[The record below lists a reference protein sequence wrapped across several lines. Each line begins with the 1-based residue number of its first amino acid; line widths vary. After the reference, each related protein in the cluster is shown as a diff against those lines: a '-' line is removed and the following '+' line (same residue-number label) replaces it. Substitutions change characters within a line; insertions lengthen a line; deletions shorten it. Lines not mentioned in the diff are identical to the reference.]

1 MIPFWKNPRTDL
13 SPLGSE
19 TAARTRILRNSPPP
33 TKNPELTPPRR
44 LPSARISPI
53 RAGDVLSPRQPEQIH
68 DTMNRLLTLLF
79 ALGLLAVP
87 TFGQTAD
94 GPSGSASA
102 EYTFRFVAGDD
113 MFYIP
118 WNGNGEELDRLI
130 ACIAENRA
138 AILDGAVPVEVEG
151 RCTSQPS
158 AAENL
163 AVAKT
168 RSNRV
173 KTEMILRGGLTEACF
188 TTKNLASG
196 GNLVTVRIVIPAGP
210 SEAEREAQ
218 RRAAEEAERLAAEK
232 RAEAE
237 RLAAERE
244 REERLA
250 AARAE
255 AEREARE
262 PVVRVEEP
270 AEPEACA
277 MGLDLRTNLLRW
289 ATLTPDLGV
298 EWHISD
304 RWSLGVGGSWTSWSW
319 SDKDR
324 RYALWEVAP
333 EVRYYMGAQ
342 RRGYLGA
349 MFKAGAFNYKLSE
362 TGRQGDLV
370 GGGLTGGY
378 ILPLG
383 KRLAL
388 DFSLGLGC
396 LHADYEKYRVID
408 GVRVRQ
414 GSETR
419 NWWGPVHAGISLKWN
434 LF

>member
-1 MIPFWKNPRTDL
+1 
-13 SPLGSE
+13 
-19 TAARTRILRNSPPP
+19 
-33 TKNPELTPPRR
+33 
-44 LPSARISPI
+44 
-53 RAGDVLSPRQPEQIH
+53 
-68 DTMNRLLTLLF
+68 MNRLLTLLF

-94 GPSGSASA
+94 GPSGSAPA
-102 EYTFRFVAGDD
+102 EYTFRFVADDD

-188 TTKNLASG
+188 STKNHATG

-218 RRAAEEAERLAAEK
+218 RRAAEEAE
-232 RAEAE
+232 
-237 RLAAERE
+237 
-244 REERLA
+244 
-250 AARAE
+250 

-262 PVVRVEEP
+262 PVVRIEEP

-277 MGLDLRTNLLRW
+277 MGLDLRANLLRW

-342 RRGYLGA
+342 RRGYLGVL
-349 MFKAGAFNYKLSE
+349 FKAGAFNYKLSE
-362 TGRQGDLV
+362 TGRQGDIL

-396 LHADYEKYRVID
+396 LHADCEKYRVID

>member
-13 SPLGSE
+13 SPLGDE
-19 TAARTRILRNSPPP
+19 TVARTRIRRNPPP

-94 GPSGSASA
+94 GPSGSAPA
-102 EYTFRFVAGDD
+102 EYTFRFVADDD

-151 RCTSQPS
+151 RCSSQPS

-163 AVAKT
+163 AMAKT

-218 RRAAEEAERLAAEK
+218 RRAAEEAEAERLAAEK

-244 REERLA
+244 ERLA
-250 AARAE
+250 AEEAE

-262 PVVRVEEP
+262 PVVRIEEP

-277 MGLDLRTNLLRW
+277 MGLDLRANLLRW

-362 TGRQGDLV
+362 TGRQGDIL

>member
-1 MIPFWKNPRTDL
+1 
-13 SPLGSE
+13 
-19 TAARTRILRNSPPP
+19 
-33 TKNPELTPPRR
+33 
-44 LPSARISPI
+44 
-53 RAGDVLSPRQPEQIH
+53 
-68 DTMNRLLTLLF
+68 
-79 ALGLLAVP
+79 
-87 TFGQTAD
+87 
-94 GPSGSASA
+94 
-102 EYTFRFVAGDD
+102 

-118 WNGNGEELDRLI
+118 WNGNGEELDRLL

-255 AEREARE
+255 AEREARD
-262 PVVRVEEP
+262 
-270 AEPEACA
+270 A
-277 MGLDLRTNLLRW
+277 
-289 ATLTPDLGV
+289 
-298 EWHISD
+298 S
-304 RWSLGVGGSWTSWSW
+304 
-319 SDKDR
+319 
-324 RYALWEVAP
+324 VAH
-333 EVRYYMGAQ
+333 G
-342 RRGYLGA
+342 
-349 MFKAGAFNYKLSE
+349 
-362 TGRQGDLV
+362 
-370 GGGLTGGY
+370 
-378 ILPLG
+378 
-383 KRLAL
+383 
-388 DFSLGLGC
+388 
-396 LHADYEKYRVID
+396 
-408 GVRVRQ
+408 
-414 GSETR
+414 
-419 NWWGPVHAGISLKWN
+419 
-434 LF
+434 

>member
-13 SPLGSE
+13 SPLGDE
-19 TAARTRILRNSPPP
+19 TVARTRIRRNSPPP

-94 GPSGSASA
+94 GPSGSAPA
-102 EYTFRFVAGDD
+102 EYTFRFVADDD

-218 RRAAEEAERLAAEK
+218 RRAAEEAEAERLAAEK

-244 REERLA
+244 ERLA
-250 AARAE
+250 AEEAE

-262 PVVRVEEP
+262 PVVRIEEP

-277 MGLDLRTNLLRW
+277 MGLDLRANLLRW

-304 RWSLGVGGSWTSWSW
+304 RWSLSVGGSWTSWSW

-362 TGRQGDLV
+362 TGRQGDIL

-396 LHADYEKYRVID
+396 LHADCEKYRVID

>member
-13 SPLGSE
+13 SPLGDE
-19 TAARTRILRNSPPP
+19 TVARTRIRRNSPP

-53 RAGDVLSPRQPEQIH
+53 RAGAVLSPRQPEQIH

-94 GPSGSASA
+94 GPSGSAPA
-102 EYTFRFVAGDD
+102 EYTFRFVADDD

-118 WNGNGEELDRLI
+118 WNGNGEELDRLL

-151 RCTSQPS
+151 RCSSQPS

-218 RRAAEEAERLAAEK
+218 RRAAEEAEAERLAAEK

-244 REERLA
+244 ERLA
-250 AARAE
+250 AEEAE

-262 PVVRVEEP
+262 PVVRIEEP

-277 MGLDLRTNLLRW
+277 MGLDLRANLLRW

-362 TGRQGDLV
+362 TGRQGDIL

>member
-13 SPLGSE
+13 SPLGDE
-19 TAARTRILRNSPPP
+19 TVARTRIRRNSPP

-94 GPSGSASA
+94 GPSGSAPA

-118 WNGNGEELDRLI
+118 WNGNGEELDRLL

-262 PVVRVEEP
+262 PVVRIEEP

-277 MGLDLRTNLLRW
+277 MGLDLRANLLRW

-362 TGRQGDLV
+362 TGRQGDIL

-396 LHADYEKYRVID
+396 LHADCEKYRVID

>member
-1 MIPFWKNPRTDL
+1 
-13 SPLGSE
+13 
-19 TAARTRILRNSPPP
+19 
-33 TKNPELTPPRR
+33 
-44 LPSARISPI
+44 
-53 RAGDVLSPRQPEQIH
+53 
-68 DTMNRLLTLLF
+68 MNRLLTLLF

-102 EYTFRFVAGDD
+102 EYTFRFVADDD

-188 TTKNLASG
+188 STKNLASG
-196 GNLVTVRIVIPAGP
+196 GNLVTVRIIIPAGP

-277 MGLDLRTNLLRW
+277 MGLDLRANLLRW
-289 ATLTPDLGV
+289 ATLTPDLCV

-342 RRGYLGA
+342 RRGYLGVL
-349 MFKAGAFNYKLSE
+349 FKAGAFNYKLSE
-362 TGRQGDLV
+362 TGRQGDIL

-396 LHADYEKYRVID
+396 LHADCEKYRVID

>member
-13 SPLGSE
+13 SPLGDE
-19 TAARTRILRNSPPP
+19 TVARIRIRRNSPPP

-94 GPSGSASA
+94 GPSGSAPA
-102 EYTFRFVAGDD
+102 EYTFRFVADDD

-118 WNGNGEELDRLI
+118 WNGNGEELDRLL

-151 RCTSQPS
+151 RCSSQSS

-218 RRAAEEAERLAAEK
+218 RRAAEEAEAERLAAEK

-244 REERLA
+244 ERLA
-250 AARAE
+250 AEEAE

-262 PVVRVEEP
+262 PVVRIEEP

-277 MGLDLRTNLLRW
+277 MGLDLRANLLRW

-362 TGRQGDLV
+362 TGRQGDIL

>member
-13 SPLGSE
+13 SPLGDE
-19 TAARTRILRNSPPP
+19 TAARTRIRRNSPPA
-33 TKNPELTPPRR
+33 KNPELTPPRR

-94 GPSGSASA
+94 GPSGSAPA
-102 EYTFRFVAGDD
+102 EYTFRFVADDD

-151 RCTSQPS
+151 RCSSQSS

-218 RRAAEEAERLAAEK
+218 RRAAEEAEAERLAAEK

-244 REERLA
+244 ERLA
-250 AARAE
+250 AEEAE

-262 PVVRVEEP
+262 PVVRIEEP

-277 MGLDLRTNLLRW
+277 MGLDLRANLLRW

-362 TGRQGDLV
+362 TGRQGDIL

>member
-1 MIPFWKNPRTDL
+1 
-13 SPLGSE
+13 
-19 TAARTRILRNSPPP
+19 
-33 TKNPELTPPRR
+33 
-44 LPSARISPI
+44 
-53 RAGDVLSPRQPEQIH
+53 
-68 DTMNRLLTLLF
+68 MNRLLTLLF

-102 EYTFRFVAGDD
+102 EYTFRFVADDD

-118 WNGNGEELDRLI
+118 WNGNGEELDRLL

-151 RCTSQPS
+151 RCSSQSS

-218 RRAAEEAERLAAEK
+218 RRAAEEAEAERLAAEK

-244 REERLA
+244 ERLA
-250 AARAE
+250 AEEAE

-262 PVVRVEEP
+262 PVVRIEEP

-277 MGLDLRTNLLRW
+277 MGLDLRANLLRW

-362 TGRQGDLV
+362 TGRQGDIL

>member
-13 SPLGSE
+13 SPLGDE
-19 TAARTRILRNSPPP
+19 TVARTRIRRNSPP

-53 RAGDVLSPRQPEQIH
+53 RAGAVLSPRQPEQIH

-94 GPSGSASA
+94 GPSGSAPA
-102 EYTFRFVAGDD
+102 EYTFRFVADDD

-118 WNGNGEELDRLI
+118 WNGNGEELDRLL

-151 RCTSQPS
+151 RCSSQPS

-218 RRAAEEAERLAAEK
+218 RRAAEEAEAERLAAEK

-244 REERLA
+244 ERLA
-250 AARAE
+250 AEEAE

-262 PVVRVEEP
+262 PVVRIEEP

-277 MGLDLRTNLLRW
+277 MGLDLRANLLRW

-342 RRGYLGA
+342 RRSYLGA

-362 TGRQGDLV
+362 TGRQGDIL

>member
-13 SPLGSE
+13 SPLGDE

-94 GPSGSASA
+94 GPSGSAPA
-102 EYTFRFVAGDD
+102 EYTFRFVADDD

>member
-1 MIPFWKNPRTDL
+1 
-13 SPLGSE
+13 
-19 TAARTRILRNSPPP
+19 
-33 TKNPELTPPRR
+33 
-44 LPSARISPI
+44 
-53 RAGDVLSPRQPEQIH
+53 
-68 DTMNRLLTLLF
+68 MNRLLTLLF

-94 GPSGSASA
+94 GPSGSAPA
-102 EYTFRFVAGDD
+102 EYTFRFVADDD

-396 LHADYEKYRVID
+396 LHADCEKYRVID

>member
-13 SPLGSE
+13 SPLGDE
-19 TAARTRILRNSPPP
+19 TVARTRIRRNPPP

-94 GPSGSASA
+94 GPSGSAPA
-102 EYTFRFVAGDD
+102 EYTFRFVADDD

-118 WNGNGEELDRLI
+118 WNGNGEELDRLL

-151 RCTSQPS
+151 RCSSQPS

-218 RRAAEEAERLAAEK
+218 RRAAEEAEAERLAAEK

-244 REERLA
+244 ERLA
-250 AARAE
+250 AEEAE

-262 PVVRVEEP
+262 PVVRIEEP

-277 MGLDLRTNLLRW
+277 MGLDLRANLLRW

-362 TGRQGDLV
+362 TGRQGDIL

>member
-94 GPSGSASA
+94 GPSGSAPA
-102 EYTFRFVAGDD
+102 EYTFRFVADDD

-362 TGRQGDLV
+362 TGRQGDIL

-396 LHADYEKYRVID
+396 LHADCEKYRVID

>member
-13 SPLGSE
+13 SPLGDE
-19 TAARTRILRNSPPP
+19 TVARTRIRRNPPP

-94 GPSGSASA
+94 GPSGSAPA
-102 EYTFRFVAGDD
+102 EYTFRFVADDD

-151 RCTSQPS
+151 RCSSQPS

-163 AVAKT
+163 AIAKT

-218 RRAAEEAERLAAEK
+218 RRAAEEAEAERLAAEK

-244 REERLA
+244 ERLA
-250 AARAE
+250 AEEAE

-262 PVVRVEEP
+262 PVVRIEEP

-277 MGLDLRTNLLRW
+277 MGLDLRANLLRW

-362 TGRQGDLV
+362 TGRQGDIL

-396 LHADYEKYRVID
+396 LHADCEKYRVID

>member
-13 SPLGSE
+13 SPLGDE
-19 TAARTRILRNSPPP
+19 TVARIRIRRNSPPP

-53 RAGDVLSPRQPEQIH
+53 RAGAVLSPRQPEQIH

-94 GPSGSASA
+94 GPSGSAPA
-102 EYTFRFVAGDD
+102 EYTFRFVADDD

-151 RCTSQPS
+151 RCSSQSS

-163 AVAKT
+163 AMAKT

-218 RRAAEEAERLAAEK
+218 RRAAEEAEAERLAAEK

-244 REERLA
+244 ERLA
-250 AARAE
+250 AEEAE

-262 PVVRVEEP
+262 PVVRIEEP

-277 MGLDLRTNLLRW
+277 MGLDLRANLLRW

>member
-1 MIPFWKNPRTDL
+1 
-13 SPLGSE
+13 
-19 TAARTRILRNSPPP
+19 
-33 TKNPELTPPRR
+33 
-44 LPSARISPI
+44 
-53 RAGDVLSPRQPEQIH
+53 
-68 DTMNRLLTLLF
+68 
-79 ALGLLAVP
+79 
-87 TFGQTAD
+87 
-94 GPSGSASA
+94 
-102 EYTFRFVAGDD
+102 
-113 MFYIP
+113 
-118 WNGNGEELDRLI
+118 
-130 ACIAENRA
+130 
-138 AILDGAVPVEVEG
+138 
-151 RCTSQPS
+151 
-158 AAENL
+158 
-163 AVAKT
+163 
-168 RSNRV
+168 
-173 KTEMILRGGLTEACF
+173 
-188 TTKNLASG
+188 
-196 GNLVTVRIVIPAGP
+196 
-210 SEAEREAQ
+210 
-218 RRAAEEAERLAAEK
+218 
-232 RAEAE
+232 
-237 RLAAERE
+237 
-244 REERLA
+244 
-250 AARAE
+250 
-255 AEREARE
+255 
-262 PVVRVEEP
+262 
-270 AEPEACA
+270 
-277 MGLDLRTNLLRW
+277 MGLDLRANLLRW

-304 RWSLGVGGSWTSWSW
+304 RWSLGVGGSWASWSW

-362 TGRQGDLV
+362 TGRQGDIL

>member
-1 MIPFWKNPRTDL
+1 
-13 SPLGSE
+13 
-19 TAARTRILRNSPPP
+19 
-33 TKNPELTPPRR
+33 
-44 LPSARISPI
+44 
-53 RAGDVLSPRQPEQIH
+53 
-68 DTMNRLLTLLF
+68 MNRLLTLLF

-94 GPSGSASA
+94 GPSGSAPA
-102 EYTFRFVAGDD
+102 EYTFRFVADDD

-188 TTKNLASG
+188 STKNHATG

-244 REERLA
+244 ERLA
-250 AARAE
+250 AEEAE
-255 AEREARE
+255 AE
-262 PVVRVEEP
+262 EEP
-270 AEPEACA
+270 IVQVGGQETEDFFNQQQEQQATQAA
-277 MGLDLRTNLLRW
+277 ALSGTKITTDHHLSLRANLLRW

-342 RRGYLGA
+342 RRSYLGA

-362 TGRQGDLV
+362 TGRQGDIL

-414 GSETR
+414 ESETR

>member
-1 MIPFWKNPRTDL
+1 
-13 SPLGSE
+13 
-19 TAARTRILRNSPPP
+19 
-33 TKNPELTPPRR
+33 
-44 LPSARISPI
+44 
-53 RAGDVLSPRQPEQIH
+53 
-68 DTMNRLLTLLF
+68 MNRLLTLLF

-94 GPSGSASA
+94 GPSGSAPA
-102 EYTFRFVAGDD
+102 EYTFRFVADDD

-118 WNGNGEELDRLI
+118 WNGNGEELERLI

-151 RCTSQPS
+151 RCSSQSS

-218 RRAAEEAERLAAEK
+218 RRAAEEAEAERLAAEK

-244 REERLA
+244 ERLA
-250 AARAE
+250 AEEAE

-262 PVVRVEEP
+262 PSVRIEEP

-277 MGLDLRTNLLRW
+277 MGLDLRANLLRW

-362 TGRQGDLV
+362 TGRQGDIL

-414 GSETR
+414 ESETR

>member
-13 SPLGSE
+13 SPLGDE
-19 TAARTRILRNSPPP
+19 TVARTRIRRNSPP

-53 RAGDVLSPRQPEQIH
+53 RAGAVLSPRQPEQIH

-94 GPSGSASA
+94 GPSGSAPA

-118 WNGNGEELDRLI
+118 WNGNGEELDRLL

-151 RCTSQPS
+151 RCSSQPS

-218 RRAAEEAERLAAEK
+218 RRAAEEAEAERLAAEK

-244 REERLA
+244 ERLA
-250 AARAE
+250 AEEAE

-262 PVVRVEEP
+262 PVVRIEEP

-277 MGLDLRTNLLRW
+277 MGLDLRANLLRW

>member
-13 SPLGSE
+13 SPLGDE
-19 TAARTRILRNSPPP
+19 TVARIRIRRNSPP

-94 GPSGSASA
+94 GPSGSAPA
-102 EYTFRFVAGDD
+102 EYTFRFVADDD

-118 WNGNGEELDRLI
+118 WNGNGEELERLI

-151 RCTSQPS
+151 RCSSQPS

-163 AVAKT
+163 AMAKT

-218 RRAAEEAERLAAEK
+218 CRAAEEAEAERLAAEK

-244 REERLA
+244 ERLA
-250 AARAE
+250 AEEAE

-262 PVVRVEEP
+262 PVVRIEEP

-277 MGLDLRTNLLRW
+277 MGLDLRANLLRW

-362 TGRQGDLV
+362 TGRQGDIL

>member
-13 SPLGSE
+13 SPLGDE
-19 TAARTRILRNSPPP
+19 TAARTRIRRNPPP

-94 GPSGSASA
+94 GPSGSAPA
-102 EYTFRFVAGDD
+102 EYTFRFVADDD

-118 WNGNGEELDRLI
+118 WNGNGEELDRLL

-244 REERLA
+244 ERLA

-277 MGLDLRTNLLRW
+277 MGLDLRANLLRW

-362 TGRQGDLV
+362 TGRQGNIL

-396 LHADYEKYRVID
+396 LHADCEKYRVID

>member
-13 SPLGSE
+13 SPLGDE
-19 TAARTRILRNSPPP
+19 TVARTRIRRNFPPP

-94 GPSGSASA
+94 GPSGSAPA
-102 EYTFRFVAGDD
+102 EYTFRFVADDD

-138 AILDGAVPVEVEG
+138 AILDGAVPVKVEG
-151 RCTSQPS
+151 RCSSQPS

-196 GNLVTVRIVIPAGP
+196 GNLVTVRIVIPAEP

-218 RRAAEEAERLAAEK
+218 RRAAEEAEAERLAAEK

-244 REERLA
+244 ERLA
-250 AARAE
+250 AEEAE

-262 PVVRVEEP
+262 PVVRIEEP
-270 AEPEACA
+270 TEPEACA
-277 MGLDLRTNLLRW
+277 MGLDLRANLLRW

-362 TGRQGDLV
+362 TGRQGDIL

>member
-13 SPLGSE
+13 SPLGDE
-19 TAARTRILRNSPPP
+19 TVARIRIRRNSPP

-94 GPSGSASA
+94 GPSGSAPA
-102 EYTFRFVAGDD
+102 EYTFRFVADDD

-151 RCTSQPS
+151 RCSSQSS

-218 RRAAEEAERLAAEK
+218 RRAAEEAEAERLAAEK

-244 REERLA
+244 ERLA
-250 AARAE
+250 AEEAE

-262 PVVRVEEP
+262 PVVRIEEP

-277 MGLDLRTNLLRW
+277 MGLDLRANLLRW

-362 TGRQGDLV
+362 TGRQGDIL